1 MLEKFGVRVT
11 PFLGAGGG
19 ETKGKVL
26 GSNAIELQQ
35 KKKDSQLPA
44 ASGSTTGKCKARES
58 PPMEV
63 AAFCRVFRC

>member
-35 KKKDSQLPA
+35 KKKDSQLQKGEG
-44 ASGSTTGKCKARES
+44 ASSTGNTSTPMRELS
-58 PPMEV
+58 
-63 AAFCRVFRC
+63 

>member
-35 KKKDSQLPA
+35 KKKDNAQLQKGEG
-44 ASGSTTGKCKARES
+44 ASSTGKCDITT
-58 PPMEV
+58 PM
-63 AAFCRVFRC
+63 RVYC